1 MRGDWKDQR
10 LNEHYQRNIIQQAKQ
25 QQLTQATD
33 QGSGIYLRIL
43 VIQTWLES
51 LLHPRRFA
59 IYESE
64 PVLKTQNLR
73 TVK

>member
-10 LNEHYQRNIIQQAKQ
+10 LNEHYQRNIMQQAEQ
-25 QQLTQATD
+25 ERLIQPTNQNRTL
-33 QGSGIYLRIL
+33 YLRIL

>member
-10 LNEHYQRNIIQQAKQ
+10 LNEHYQRNIMQQVEQERLIQP
-25 QQLTQATD
+25 TD
-33 QGSGIYLRIL
+33 QNRSIYVRLL
-43 VIQTWLES
+43 VVQTWLES
-51 LLHPRRFA
+51 LFRPRRFA

-64 PVLKTQNLR
+64 PALKTRNLR